1 MTNVDKL
8 REEEIE
14 TLSKN
19 TDDEVMELDQI
30 LTEGVNAKIPFS
42 FTYPNTD
49 KKVGVMVRPLS
60 SNEYT
65 TAMKKSKQFKSNF
78 LTEILKIGLYRMNG
92 DEFPKEQI
100 DELPAGVV
108 VMISNEISRISGVDL
123 AESVEVN
130 QRNMIE
136 DMMGF

>member
-42 FTYPNTD
+42 YTYPITD

-92 DEFPKEQI
+92 DEFPKEQV

-130 QRNMIE
+130 QQNMIE

>member
-49 KKVGVMVRPLS
+49 KKVGVMVRPL
-60 SNEYT
+60 
-65 TAMKKSKQFKSNF
+65 KS
-78 LTEILKIGLYRMNG
+78 
-92 DEFPKEQI
+92 
-100 DELPAGVV
+100 
-108 VMISNEISRISGVDL
+108 DL
-123 AESVEVN
+123 
-130 QRNMIE
+130 
-136 DMMGF
+136 

>member
-19 TDDEVMELDQI
+19 TDGEVMELDQI

-78 LTEILKIGLYRMNG
+78 LTEILKIGLYKMNG
-92 DEFPKEQI
+92 DEFPKEQV

-130 QRNMIE
+130 QQNMIE

>member
-65 TAMKKSKQFKSNF
+65 TAMKKSKQFNSNF

-92 DEFPKEQI
+92 DEFPKEQV

-130 QRNMIE
+130 QQNMIE